1 MQGTLRTAHLAVGAI
16 AIVAF
21 LITGMLM
28 NAHEPPVMKM
38 AWDQRLL
45 FNSRHIYLMSA
56 GLANLAMGVHYA
68 LPAPGLRRG
77 AAILGSLLAL
87 ASAVMLFFAFFA
99 EPMASRWPGAL
110 SGYGLFAL
118 FGGVL
123 IYALVGLRRGPAAP

>member
-1 MQGTLRTAHLAVGAI
+1 MQRSLRMAHLAVGLI

-28 NAHEPPVMKM
+28 SAHEPPMMKL

-56 GLANLAMGVHYA
+56 GLVNLAMGVHYL
-68 LPAPGLRRG
+68 LPTARTRH
-77 AAILGSLLAL
+77 AAAVAGSLLVL
-87 ASAVMLFFAFFA
+87 GSAVMLFFAFFA
-99 EPMASRWPGAL
+99 EPMAGRLPGRL

-123 IYALVGLRRGPAAP
+123 LHALASLAGRRAGP